1 MTERMQSFRCL
12 AGIALAL
19 VLAGGTAAHVAP
31 QMEGGP
37 TGISMAEQERVD
49 KAASASLLGEFRSS
63 TADFLWIKVDAYVHG
78 GVAMRGVT
86 PQEKESGTFDRVGS
100 PEGRASGNRAHHGDE
115 TPVIPSA
122 AHDWRGWYGNVERE
136 VSPYQDMN
144 HHTHKDPKE
153 ALPLFRLMTVSNPH
167 FIAGYVVGAAMIAH
181 DHTKVDEAI
190 AFLLEG
196 AKSNP
201 NSIEIAEE
209 IGELYS
215 GRYKRQYEAG
225 MPYLVHAIVLG
236 RGRDR
241 STLTEDEDE
250 AFENAYRWA
259 VLNRRE
265 AGDFAIARKV
275 ALEGLKMYPEDVVC
289 KEFLKEHPEQPGL
302 HTEGRGTKGRNWGS

>member
-1 MTERMQSFRCL
+1 MTERLQTIACAAGILLAL
-12 AGIALAL
+12 AGVSGVAS
-19 VLAGGTAAHVAP
+19 HVGP
-31 QMEGGP
+31 IMEGGP

-86 PQEKESGTFDRVGS
+86 QQEKQSGTFDKVGS
-100 PEGRASGNRAHHGDE
+100 GDGGKENGNREHRGDE
-115 TPVIPSA
+115 TTVIPSA
-122 AHDWRGWYGNVERE
+122 SHDWRGWYGNIERE

-167 FIAGYVVGAAMIAH
+167 FIPGYVVGAAMIAR

-196 AKSNP
+196 AKNNP

-225 MPYLVHAIVLG
+225 MPYLVKAIVLG

-241 STLTEDEDE
+241 TTLTEDEDE

-275 ALEGLKMYPEDVVC
+275 AQEGLKLYPEDVVC
-289 KEFLKEHPEQPGL
+289 KEFLKEHPEQPGNA
-302 HTEGRGTKGRNWGS
+302 H